1 MTTRQEVVQ
10 YMIGQ
15 CEKLKGL
22 SKSAEIEKVV
32 KEEIDYK
39 IVVEYLTK
47 NNREISEEKTKSRY
61 LIKGNYLMLKEEEF
75 KGNEREML
83 CLIWGLNKSKK
94 TRTLPDYKDA
104 EIIADLQVF
113 IDTLISEHKINEEV
127 IRNKQICEISSLEE
141 ILK

>member
-10 YMIGQ
+10 YMTGQ